1 MSGTV
6 LVLGASSPLARGCAE
21 AFARRGVDLILAGR
35 DAEELEHLAGDLH
48 LRFGVEAGAC
58 VFDAAGAAS
67 LDLDPEA
74 LDGVLC
80 AIGDMGEDAATLE
93 AEASARLLDA
103 NFTGP
108 VRVLA
113 PLAAAF
119 EARGRGFIIG
129 VASVAGDRGRRSNF
143 VYGAAKGGFALWLQ
157 GLRNRLH
164 GSGVRVLTVKPG
176 FLDTAMTYGRPGV
189 FLAADPFRTGER
201 IVQTLE
207 DGRDVVYLPGFW
219 RGIMLI
225 IRCIPEGMFKRMRL

>member
-1 MSGTV
+1 VSGTV
-6 LVLGASSPLARGCAE
+6 LILGASSPVARGCAE
-21 AFARRGVDLILAGR
+21 AFARRGIDLILAGR

-58 VFDAAGAAS
+58 VFDAAGAAP

-80 AIGDMGEDAATLE
+80 ALGDMGEDAATLN
-93 AEASARLLDA
+93 AEASARILDA
-103 NFTGP
+103 NFAGP
-108 VRVLA
+108 VRALA

-119 EARGRGFIIG
+119 EARGGGFIVGI
-129 VASVAGDRGRRSNF
+129 ASVAGDRGRQSNF

-189 FLAADPFRTGER
+189 FLAADPWHLGER
-201 IVQTLE
+201 IVQALE
-207 DGRDVVYLPGFW
+207 EGRDVVYLPGFW
-219 RGIMLI
+219 RGIMLM
-225 IRCIPEGMFKRMRL
+225 IRCLPEGMFKRLRL